1 MDLLKVKELN
11 RQASNKNCVQSSNS
25 SNMDSKSKS
34 KMSSIEQLILNLDVK
49 NSKKLY
55 NQLYKIRVEY
65 IKNDDSIVSQYNIQN
80 SHKLN

>member
-11 RQASNKNCVQSSNS
+11 RQVANKNCVQSSNT
-25 SNMDSKSKS
+25 SNMDNKSKT
-34 KMSSIEQLILNLDVK
+34 KISSIEQLISNLDDK

-65 IKNDDSIVSQYNIQN
+65 IKNDESIVSQKHIQI

>member
-11 RQASNKNCVQSSNS
+11 RQASNKNCVQSSNA

-55 NQLYKIRVEY
+55 NQLYKIRVEH
-65 IKNDDSIVSQYNIQN
+65 IKNDDSIVSQ
-80 SHKLN
+80 

>member
-11 RQASNKNCVQSSNS
+11 KQVANKNSVQSSNTS
-25 SNMDSKSKS
+25 IMDNKSKT
-34 KMSSIEQLILNLDVK
+34 KISSIEQLISNLDDK

-65 IKNDDSIVSQYNIQN
+65 IKNDESIVSQ
-80 SHKLN
+80 

>member
-11 RQASNKNCVQSSNS
+11 KQVTNKNCVQSSNA
-25 SNMDSKSKS
+25 SNMDHKSKS
-34 KMSSIEQLILNLDVK
+34 KISSIEQLITSLDDK

-65 IKNDDSIVSQYNIQN
+65 IKNDDSIVSQ
-80 SHKLN
+80 